1 MGETCYGRLVIEG
14 WNSAG
19 ATFLRKGDASG
30 SHPAG
35 DRAWAEN
42 PAVPAVPV
50 QSSQEAID
58 KANGPPYV
66 VEYVHSYG
74 AGGSYRRLA
83 TRETAERERA
93 NMKVQEY
100 MLKALKDA
108 VQMEVEGRQFY
119 LEAAKTVKSP
129 GVREIMEYLAESEK
143 YHIEKFNEIYRSLEK
158 DPAWNETIANFKPP
172 QHEPY
177 VCVMAMTK
185 DEQGTGGDND
195 LQALKTGIKMEE
207 CSIDYYTKLAKEATN
222 PLARRFFMSVAHEE
236 RGHYLTLMDMH
247 NYLTLPEDW
256 FYVTQMGHVDGA

>member
-1 MGETCYGRLVIEG
+1 
-14 WNSAG
+14 
-19 ATFLRKGDASG
+19 
-30 SHPAG
+30 
-35 DRAWAEN
+35 
-42 PAVPAVPV
+42 
-50 QSSQEAID
+50 
-58 KANGPPYV
+58 
-66 VEYVHSYG
+66 
-74 AGGSYRRLA
+74 
-83 TRETAERERA
+83 
-93 NMKVQEY
+93 MKVQEY

-119 LEAAKTVKSP
+119 LEAAKKAKSA

-143 YHIEKFNEIYRSLEK
+143 YHIEKFNEVYRSLEK
-158 DPAWNETIANFKPP
+158 DPTWTEPIAAFKPP

-185 DEQGTGGDND
+185 DEQGTGGDDD

-256 FYVTQMGHVDGA
+256 FYVTQGGHVDGA